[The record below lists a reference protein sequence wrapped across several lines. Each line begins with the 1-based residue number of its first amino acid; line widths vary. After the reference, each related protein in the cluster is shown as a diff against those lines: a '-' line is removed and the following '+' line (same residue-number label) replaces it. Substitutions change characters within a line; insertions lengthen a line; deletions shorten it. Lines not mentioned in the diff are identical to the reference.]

1 MSNYKARITAILD
14 EMEREYEAKVAAAF
28 SAGGEAMRQSILRAA
43 QGPVSS
49 PQVGDNALQ
58 RIPDPHNP
66 SGFVTVT
73 PAPRRAPRGS
83 VATAIDNV
91 LTVQPGLSITEIET
105 EVAKLNPEISNKSVG
120 NELRRMERKKYIRD
134 RAGGYRWFL
143 MGSQGNGNALQAT
156 EHPSSSTPEQDS
168 DDAAP

>member
-1 MSNYKARITAILD
+1 MPL
-14 EMEREYEAKVAAAF
+14 
-28 SAGGEAMRQSILRAA
+28 
-43 QGPVSS
+43 P
-49 PQVGDNALQ
+49 
-58 RIPDPHNP
+58 
-66 SGFVTVT
+66 
-73 PAPRRAPRGS
+73 
-83 VATAIDNV
+83 
-91 LTVQPGLSITEIET
+91 VQPGLSITEIET